1 VSLIQDA
8 LKKVQD
14 ERNKLQRHEE
24 HKGKNTESIIESKA
38 NPNTKRYMVIGGSL
52 LLLII
57 VSVSVTFLLKKP
69 VKINRNNFI
78 KIDKVVKNKQK
89 QKKTLNLIKKA
100 KIVQELKN
108 KSIKNI
114 PKQPEKKDIII
125 KQDAQIKKQSVTSK
139 ALEQNAKT
147 IFPVFKQKVQLVSN
161 KVKKPK
167 VKKISKFEE
176 LSIRGKALYKQ
187 KQFNEA
193 ALLFIEALKIKKSRV
208 LYLNIYK
215 CYKRSNNIILLKA
228 YAIEALS
235 QFKDNI
241 FFNKVMGILL
251 FRERNYQDAL
261 KYFSLIQ
268 NNMDTDVL
276 TYKGLCHFHLK
287 DFDKSLLIFKT
298 ILNLDKNKVESYYY
312 IGLIYDNLKN
322 YNDALYNYKIFEK
335 LFDNQKTKSNFRH
348 HNWVRRRIDILKNRV
363 NQ

>member
-1 VSLIQDA
+1 MSLIQDA

-14 ERNKLQRHEE
+14 ERNKLQNHVE
-24 HKGKNTESIIESKA
+24 HKDENTESVIESKTI
-38 NPNTKRYMVIGGSL
+38 NSNKKRYIIIGASL

-57 VSVSVTFLLKKP
+57 ISISATFLLKKP

-89 QKKTLNLIKKA
+89 QKPQNLIKKA
-100 KIVQELKN
+100 KFVQELKN

-114 PKQPEKKDIII
+114 PEQPEKKHII
-125 KQDAQIKKQSVTSK
+125 KQDAETKKNPATSK
-139 ALEQNAKT
+139 ALEQKAKT
-147 IFPVFKQKVQLVSN
+147 IFPVFKQKVQLVSK

-167 VKKISKFEE
+167 IKKISKFEE
-176 LSIRGKALYKQ
+176 LSIKGKKLYKQ

-193 ALLFIEALKIKKSRV
+193 ALFFIDALKIKKSKN

-235 QFKDNI
+235 QYKNDI

-251 FRERNYQDAL
+251 FRERNYKDAL
-261 KYFSLIQ
+261 KYFHLIQ
-268 NNMDTDVL
+268 NNSDTDVL

-287 DFDKSLLIFKT
+287 DFDKSLLIFKA

-348 HNWVRRRIDILKNRV
+348 HNWVRRRIDILKN
-363 NQ
+363 